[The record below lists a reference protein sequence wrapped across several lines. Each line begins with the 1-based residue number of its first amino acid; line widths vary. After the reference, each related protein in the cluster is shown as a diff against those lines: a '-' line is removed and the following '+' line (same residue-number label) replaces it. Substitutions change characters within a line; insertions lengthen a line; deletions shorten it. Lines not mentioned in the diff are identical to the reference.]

1 MKLSQTRVE
10 LLAPAGK
17 WDVLE
22 AVVGAG
28 ADAVYIAGKQFNMR
42 MHRSD
47 FNFTNGQLAQAVEY
61 AHGRNVKIYVT
72 VNNLISSNEMNE
84 LYDYLKYLQDI
95 NVDAVIVHDLG
106 VINLVNEMKLT
117 IPMHASTMMNV
128 HSVEMAIELKNL
140 GVSRII
146 TSRDIAL
153 SQVKEIGEKCDI
165 ETEYFIHGDMCVS
178 QSGQCH
184 SSGVI
189 FGKSANRGEC
199 MKPCRWK
206 YSIVESKS
214 GEEIGDLPDG
224 YLLAMKDMCMFQHI
238 PELIQAG
245 VSSFKIEGRMRHE
258 DFLKPV
264 IGLYRKAIDGYLDS
278 PFTYWHKIED
288 FEKLYKDRV
297 RDFTTSMAFSY
308 ATSNVFDYTG
318 SREPLF
324 LSRGAVEKNLTPD
337 DLDDNPFETSNGNLK
352 SRKSLAVKVSTIN
365 AVRKSLRAGAD
376 YIYLGAE
383 VSPIR
388 GEGWTKDLLHEAVS
402 LVHDKDRK
410 IVFGTPRICTS
421 RELSEIEWLFE
432 VAEGIG
438 VDGVLIHN
446 LGALHCAKRFDLDI
460 ITDFSFNVLNTGSI
474 KMLEKSGVKRI
485 TSSIESSFNDL
496 YNLADGSTIPVECIV
511 HGSLPSMLLEHC
523 LPAMLV
529 TKTNAKGSC
538 RLPCRY
544 INYALKDEKGEIRPI
559 EVDQYCRNHIMFA
572 ADLCVLPY
580 LNSFL
585 MTDVEVLRIE
595 AQYYEDDLVEA
606 VVSQYRKRM
615 DLLME
620 NPEVFYPLPESEWNS
635 LVEKSPRG
643 LSLCAYSQDIT
654 HSRSTLEVMKTATP
668 VS

>member
-1 MKLSQTRVE
+1 MKLSQTKVE

-17 WDVLE
+17 WEVLE
-22 AVVGAG
+22 AVIDAG
-28 ADAVYIAGKQFNMR
+28 ADAVYLAGKRFNMR

-47 FNFTNGQLAQAVEY
+47 FNFTNEQLARAVEY
-61 AHGRNVKIYVT
+61 AHQRNVKIYVT
-72 VNNLISSNEMNE
+72 VNNLISDDEMAG

-95 NVDAVIVHDLG
+95 NVDAIIVHDLG
-106 VINLVNEMKLT
+106 VINIVNEMKLN

-128 HSVEMAIELKNL
+128 HSVEMAKELKNL

-146 TSRDIAL
+146 TSRDITL
-153 SQVKEIGEKCDI
+153 SQVKEIGEKADI

-245 VSSFKIEGRMRHE
+245 VSSFKIEGRMRHG
-258 DFLKPV
+258 DFLKPI
-264 IGLYRKAIDGYLDS
+264 IGLYRKAIDDYLSS
-278 PFTYWHKIED
+278 PFTYWHKTED
-288 FEKLYKDRV
+288 FEKMYKDRV
-297 RDFTTSMAFSY
+297 RDFTTSMAFSH

-324 LSRGAVEKNLTPD
+324 LSRGAVEKNLTPE
-337 DLDDNPFETSNGNLK
+337 DLNDNPFGTSNGNPK
-352 SRKSLAVKVSTIN
+352 TKKSLAVKVSTIN
-365 AVRKSLRAGAD
+365 ALKKSLSAGAD

-383 VSPIR
+383 MSPVR

-402 LVHDKDRK
+402 AVHDKDSK

-432 VAEGIG
+432 IAEGIG

-474 KMLEKSGVKRI
+474 KMLEKLGVKRV

-496 YNLADGSTIPVECIV
+496 YKLAGDSTIPVECIV
-511 HGSLPSMLLEHC
+511 HGPLPSMLLEHC

-529 TKTNAKGSC
+529 TKTNAKSSC

-544 INYALKDEKGEIRPI
+544 INYALKDQKGEIRAI

-585 MTDVEVLRIE
+585 MTDVEVFRIE
-595 AQYYEDDLVEA
+595 AQYYEDDLVET

-635 LVEKSPRG
+635 LVEKCPRG
-643 LSLCAYSQDIT
+643 LSLCAYSQDVT
-654 HSRSTLEVMKTATP
+654 SSRSTLEVMKTATQ
-668 VS
+668 SN